1 MVTSVTGLSR
11 SGVADWLVQRVSAI
25 ILGVYFIGL
34 LGYLLINSDL
44 DYAQWQAL
52 FSNTWMRI
60 ASLLALISLCAH
72 AWIGMWTVSTDYL
85 TPAMIGKNAN
95 VLRFLFQA
103 ACILL
108 IFIYLV
114 WGIQILWGNK

>member
-1 MVTSVTGLSR
+1 MVSSVTGLGR
-11 SGVADWLVQRVSAI
+11 SGVADWLVQRVSAV

-34 LGYLLINSDL
+34 LGYLLFNSDL

-52 FSNTWMRI
+52 FSATWMRI
-60 ASLLALISLCAH
+60 ASLLALVSLCAH
-72 AWIGMWTVSTDYL
+72 AWVGLWTVATDYL
-85 TPAMIGKNAN
+85 TPAMVGKNAN

-114 WGIQILWGNK
+114 WGIQILWGN

>member
-1 MVTSVTGLSR
+1 MVSSVTGLGR
-11 SGVADWLVQRVSAI
+11 SGVADWLVQRVSAV

-34 LGYLLINSDL
+34 LGYLLFNSDL

-52 FSNTWMRI
+52 FSATWIRI
-60 ASLLALISLCAH
+60 ASLLALVSLCAH
-72 AWIGMWTVSTDYL
+72 AWVGLWTVATDYL
-85 TPAMIGKNAN
+85 TPAMVGKNAN

-114 WGIQILWGNK
+114 WGIQILWGN

>member
-1 MVTSVTGLSR
+1 MVNSVTSLNR
-11 SGVADWLVQRVSAI
+11 SGVADWLVQRISAV
-25 ILGVYFIGL
+25 ILAVYFIGL
-34 LGYLLINSDL
+34 LAYLVINSDL

-52 FSNTWMRI
+52 FSSTWMRI

-85 TPAMIGKNAN
+85 TTAMIGKNAN
-95 VLRFLFQA
+95 VIRFLFQA

-108 IFIYLV
+108 IFIYLI
-114 WGIQILWGNK
+114 WGIQILWGN

>member
-1 MVTSVTGLSR
+1 MVNSVTSLNR
-11 SGVADWLVQRVSAI
+11 SGLADWLVQRISAV
-25 ILGVYFIGL
+25 ILAVYFIGL
-34 LGYLLINSDL
+34 LAYLVMNSDL

-52 FSNTWMRI
+52 FSSTWMRI

-85 TPAMIGKNAN
+85 TTAMIGKNAN
-95 VLRFLFQA
+95 VIRFLFQA

-108 IFIYLV
+108 IFIYLI
-114 WGIQILWGNK
+114 WGIQILWGN

>member
-1 MVTSVTGLSR
+1 MVSNVTGLSR
-11 SGVADWLVQRVSAI
+11 SGVSDWLVQRVSAV

-34 LGYLLINSDL
+34 LGYLLINPDL
-44 DYAQWQAL
+44 DYGQWQAL
-52 FSNTWMRI
+52 FSTTWMRI
-60 ASLLALISLCAH
+60 ASLLALVSLCAH
-72 AWIGMWTVSTDYL
+72 AWVGMWTVSTDYL
-85 TPAMIGKNAN
+85 TPAMVGKNAN

-114 WGIQILWGNK
+114 WGIQILWGN

>member
-1 MVTSVTGLSR
+1 MVSSVTGLSR
-11 SGVADWLVQRVSAI
+11 SGVADWLVQRISAVV
-25 ILGVYFIGL
+25 LGIYFIGL
-34 LGYLLINSDL
+34 LGYLLLNPDL
-44 DYAQWQAL
+44 TYAQWQAL
-52 FSNTWMRI
+52 FASTWMRI
-60 ASLLALISLCAH
+60 ASLGALISLCAH
-72 AWIGMWTVSTDYL
+72 AWVGMWTVSTDYL

-114 WGIQILWGNK
+114 WGIQILWGN

>member
-11 SGVADWLVQRVSAI
+11 SGVADWLIQRVSAV

-34 LGYLLINSDL
+34 LGYLLLNPDL

-52 FSNTWMRI
+52 FSSTWMRI
-60 ASLLALISLCAH
+60 ASLLALVSLCAH
-72 AWIGMWTVSTDYL
+72 AWVGLWTISTDYL
-85 TPAMIGKNAN
+85 TVAMIGKYAN

-114 WGIQILWGNK
+114 WGIQILWGN